1 MEIYVVRAGDT
12 VYSIADM
19 FGVTA
24 ERIIQNNGLLNP
36 EKLVVGQTLVIQ
48 IPRTVHIVKAGDTLY
63 SIARMYGKTVI
74 QLLQNNPYLIL
85 NRELQIGEEVVIDY
99 EGEKIGNVRVNGY
112 AYPFINT
119 SVLQM
124 VLPYLTTVTVFG
136 YGFDTEGELYPPRV
150 NDDEVIRLAYDYSAA
165 PIMLISSMDANG
177 VFNSY
182 IASEVF
188 RNEAAQDN
196 LIDNILS
203 TMKQKGYVGLD
214 VDFEFIEPDDRL
226 VYQEFLRNVTARL
239 NAEGYTV
246 NVDLAPKVSA
256 DQPGLL
262 YEAHDY
268 EAIGGIADTVLLMT
282 YEWGY
287 MYSEPKAVAPIPEVR
302 RVLDFGVSVIE
313 PKKIYM
319 GVPNYGYDWNLPYVK
334 GTAATVI
341 GNDEAVR
348 IAAQN
353 NASIQFDERAQ
364 SPYFNYTDQFGRQH
378 EVWFEDA
385 RSIDAKLRLI
395 DEYGLLGA
403 GYWNIMRPFDQNWL
417 VLNGIYNIEKI
428 V

>member
-124 VLPYLTTVTVFG
+124 ALPYLTTVTVFG

-226 VYQEFLRNVTARL
+226 AYQEFLRNVTARL

-302 RVLDFGVSVIE
+302 RVLDFGVNVIE

-395 DEYGLLGA
+395 NEYGLLGA

>member
-1 MEIYVVRAGDT
+1 MGPKEGAGP
-12 VYSIADM
+12 
-19 FGVTA
+19 
-24 ERIIQNNGLLNP
+24 L
-36 EKLVVGQTLVIQ
+36 
-48 IPRTVHIVKAGDTLY
+48 
-63 SIARMYGKTVI
+63 
-74 QLLQNNPYLIL
+74 
-85 NRELQIGEEVVIDY
+85 
-99 EGEKIGNVRVNGY
+99 
-112 AYPFINT
+112 
-119 SVLQM
+119 
-124 VLPYLTTVTVFG
+124 G

-226 VYQEFLRNVTARL
+226 AYQEFLRNVTARL

-395 DEYGLLGA
+395 NEYGFLGA

>member
-124 VLPYLTTVTVFG
+124 ALPYLTTVTVFG

-239 NAEGYTV
+239 NVEGYTV

-287 MYSEPKAVAPIPEVR
+287 I
-302 RVLDFGVSVIE
+302 
-313 PKKIYM
+313 
-319 GVPNYGYDWNLPYVK
+319 
-334 GTAATVI
+334 
-341 GNDEAVR
+341 
-348 IAAQN
+348 
-353 NASIQFDERAQ
+353 
-364 SPYFNYTDQFGRQH
+364 
-378 EVWFEDA
+378 
-385 RSIDAKLRLI
+385 
-395 DEYGLLGA
+395 
-403 GYWNIMRPFDQNWL
+403 
-417 VLNGIYNIEKI
+417 
-428 V
+428 

>member
-124 VLPYLTTVTVFG
+124 ALPYLTTVTVFG

-188 RNEAAQDN
+188 RNETAQDN

-239 NAEGYTV
+239 NVEGYTV

-287 MYSEPKAVAPIPEVR
+287 I
-302 RVLDFGVSVIE
+302 
-313 PKKIYM
+313 
-319 GVPNYGYDWNLPYVK
+319 
-334 GTAATVI
+334 
-341 GNDEAVR
+341 
-348 IAAQN
+348 
-353 NASIQFDERAQ
+353 
-364 SPYFNYTDQFGRQH
+364 
-378 EVWFEDA
+378 
-385 RSIDAKLRLI
+385 
-395 DEYGLLGA
+395 
-403 GYWNIMRPFDQNWL
+403 
-417 VLNGIYNIEKI
+417 
-428 V
+428 